1 MQYVK
6 KDLLRDELCKTQHRY
21 YWHFMLL
28 WLSALFLFGGY
39 EAVIYAWLAPAG
51 FAKLIGSIV
60 FVHSHRGGKPRS
72 DYWLGMVTFG
82 EGFHAKHHEEPW
94 SWDFHPWDIG
104 GKIIRL
110 LKHA

>member
-1 MQYVK
+1 MK
-6 KDLLRDELCKTQHRY
+6 NDLCKAQHRY
-21 YWHFMLL
+21 YWHFLGIFGL
-28 WLSALFLFGGY
+28 ILALIDPYAL
-39 EAVIYAWLAPAG
+39 IYAWLAPAG

-60 FVHSHRGGKPRS
+60 FVHSHRGGTPRS

-82 EGFHAKHHEEPW
+82 EGFHAKHHDEPW
-94 SWDFHPWDIG
+94 SWNFHPWDIG

>member
-1 MQYVK
+1 
-6 KDLLRDELCKTQHRY
+6 
-21 YWHFMLL
+21 
-28 WLSALFLFGGY
+28 
-39 EAVIYAWLAPAG
+39 
-51 FAKLIGSIV
+51 
-60 FVHSHRGGKPRS
+60 
-72 DYWLGMVTFG
+72 MVTFG